1 MSDLISREALIE
13 KIEKRIPQMI
23 PNILGMHDVTAE
35 GMVKFIKIQPP
46 VEAVPVVHG
55 EWERVGSGSLYDVY
69 ECTNCHCPPKWDCL
83 GDNHW
88 KIAFTDFCPQCGA
101 DMRKKV

>member
-1 MSDLISREALIE
+1 MSDLIRRSTLLEKLKRSRMCHAQTAREVNLLVRCE
-13 KIEKRIPQMI
+13 
-23 PNILGMHDVTAE
+23 NI
-35 GMVKFIKIQPP
+35 VKEQPP
-46 VEAVPVVHG
+46 VEVVPVVHG

-88 KIAFTDFCPQCGA
+88 KIAFTDFCPKCGA
-101 DMRKKV
+101 DMRKKGD